1 MSGSSHILRPRL
13 APAPERWDAELRDS
27 MGADAL
33 VAGAVASLLGQ

>member
-13 APAPERWDAELRDS
+13 APERWDAELRDS